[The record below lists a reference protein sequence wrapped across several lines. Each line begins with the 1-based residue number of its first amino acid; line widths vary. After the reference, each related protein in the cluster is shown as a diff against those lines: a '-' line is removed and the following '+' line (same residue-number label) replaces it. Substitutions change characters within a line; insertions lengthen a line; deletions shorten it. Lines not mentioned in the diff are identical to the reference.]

1 MDKIVSCLTLRF
13 TATPNEVRAAL
24 PATMEQWAKL
34 RILPEGDTIRAAEME
49 NYGEDTRDATYVRVC
64 TCVFHTSG
72 PKASM
77 STVVPPDPEGE
88 YSWSVPPFIQISH
101 HTILT
106 NAIYYS
112 STRCW
117 WTGTHDIGIGP

>member
-1 MDKIVSCLTLRF
+1 MPRRSPFTPERTLMDKIVSCLTLRF

-64 TCVFHTSG
+64 
-72 PKASM
+72 
-77 STVVPPDPEGE
+77 PDPGGE
-88 YSWSVPPFIQISH
+88 YSLRVTSLLSFIF
-101 HTILT
+101 
-106 NAIYYS
+106 
-112 STRCW
+112 ST
-117 WTGTHDIGIGP
+117 TLF